1 MILRRSCFAQFHV
14 SLQHVTTDKIE
25 LTKYCNMNKEIRNF
39 FLINIF
45 FDNTIDSTR
54 FVLIFTVGFLKF

>member
-14 SLQHVTTDKIE
+14 SLQHVTTDKIK

-39 FLINIF
+39 FYKYF
-45 FDNTIDSTR
+45 FLTILS
-54 FVLIFTVGFLKF
+54 I

>member
-14 SLQHVTTDKIE
+14 SFQHVTTDKIK

-39 FLINIF
+39 F
-45 FDNTIDSTR
+45 
-54 FVLIFTVGFLKF
+54 FL